1 MKQVY
6 LDNAATTPVRLEV
19 EVAMRPYFCE
29 KYGNPSGVYQMSSEN
44 RGMIENVREQI
55 AKTLNAS
62 AEEIYFTSG
71 GTESDNWAIKA
82 AAQMLKEKGRHI
94 ITSKIEHHAIL
105 NSCAYLEKQGFEVTY
120 LDVDEWGSIRLDILE
135 KAIRK
140 DTILISVMY
149 ANNEVGTIQKIAQ
162 IGKIAEKNDI
172 LFHTDAVQAYGQLL
186 IDVKKENIDLLSA
199 SAHKFNGPKGV
210 GFLYIRKKIPL
221 PEYIHGGKQERNHR
235 AGTEN
240 VPGIAGMGK
249 AAEIAFTTRE
259 YREKEIQQLRDYL
272 IQRLQ
277 RGIPYCRLNGSLTNR
292 LPGNCNISFQFIEG
306 NELLL
311 LLDEKNICASAA
323 SACSTGDT
331 SPSHVLT
338 AMGIPEKLARGTLRL
353 TIGYQNTQEEI
364 DYTVQCIKEAVEKL
378 RENAEDPHDSRSDRS
393 DDGQN
398 HRHRRASHTAQ
409 GSREEVHD
417 AAEEIRN
424 RRDRQNF
431 HTAADNLRVPGV
443 NLQDFRTEQIRA
455 ATHHQCHA
463 AGENQ
468 AVDQHLIHSF
478 VFSDTVV
485 LACEAHARLGDGV
498 D

>member
-29 KYGNPSGVYQMSSEN
+29 KYGNPSGAYQMSSEN

-120 LDVDEWGSIRLDILE
+120 LDVDEWGSIRLDVLE

-210 GFLYIRKKIPL
+210 GFLYIRKKILL
-221 PEYIHGGKQERNHR
+221 PEYIHGANRKEIIGQAQKMFRESLEWEKQQKLH
-235 AGTEN
+235 
-240 VPGIAGMGK
+240 
-249 AAEIAFTTRE
+249 FTTRE

-272 IQRLQ
+272 IRRLQ

-292 LPGNCNISFQFIEG
+292 LQV
-306 NELLL
+306 
-311 LLDEKNICASAA
+311 
-323 SACSTGDT
+323 TVT
-331 SPSHVLT
+331 SVSNSS
-338 AMGIPEKLARGTLRL
+338 K
-353 TIGYQNTQEEI
+353 
-364 DYTVQCIKEAVEKL
+364 
-378 RENAEDPHDSRSDRS
+378 
-393 DDGQN
+393 
-398 HRHRRASHTAQ
+398 
-409 GSREEVHD
+409 
-417 AAEEIRN
+417 
-424 RRDRQNF
+424 
-431 HTAADNLRVPGV
+431 
-443 NLQDFRTEQIRA
+443 
-455 ATHHQCHA
+455 AT
-463 AGENQ
+463 NYY
-468 AVDQHLIHSF
+468 F
-478 VFSDTVV
+478 Y
-485 LACEAHARLGDGV
+485 
-498 D
+498 